1 MPTTPPSDPDGG
13 RDSDSTSDPDS
24 DSTSNSDSDPDVYP
38 MPLFA
43 RLAID
48 DLDASVEWF
57 DALGFETV
65 FETPAM
71 AHVRYRRYADVLLVR
86 DDPATWTGSAES
98 TAGDG
103 SDRSPRGVGV
113 TLYLT
118 VVDESVDEVAER
130 ARAAGVTVRG
140 GPAETGWNTRELTV
154 ESPDGYVFVFAEQAE
169 EDQSFEDV
177 MGREF

>member
-1 MPTTPPSDPDGG
+1 
-13 RDSDSTSDPDS
+13 
-24 DSTSNSDSDPDVYP
+24 

-43 RLAID
+43 RLAVD

-57 DALGFETV
+57 DALGFEMI
-65 FETPAM
+65 FETPAT
-71 AHVRYRRYADVLLVR
+71 AHVRYRRYADVLLVT
-86 DDPATWTGSAES
+86 DDPATPTGSAEA

-103 SDRSPRGVGV
+103 SDRPPRGVGV
-113 TLYLT
+113 SLYLT

-130 ARAAGVTVRG
+130 ARAAGATVRS

-154 ESPDGYVFVFAEQAE
+154 ESPDGYVFVFAERAE
-169 EDQSFEDV
+169 EDRSFEDV